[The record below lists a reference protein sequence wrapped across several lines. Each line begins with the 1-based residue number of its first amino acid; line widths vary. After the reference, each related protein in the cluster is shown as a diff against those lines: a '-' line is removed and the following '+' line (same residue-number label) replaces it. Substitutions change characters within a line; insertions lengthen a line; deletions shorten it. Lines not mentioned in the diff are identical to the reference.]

1 MKPLLSLLGA
11 GAILLGAS
19 VATAETAAPY
29 AGWQQ
34 RDIKALSAQQID
46 DLAAGRGLSLA
57 LAAELN
63 GYPGLR
69 HVLDLGSAL
78 GLTEDQRAAFEQL
91 FQQMQAEAQRLGAAI
106 LAAEATLDHAF
117 RSGRA
122 GEASLRDQLAALAAL
137 QGELRYTHLRSHL
150 AAKALLSEAQ
160 VARYHAL
167 RGYADLAVPG
177 RSPGSD
183 SHGGHSSSPA
193 QP

>member
-1 MKPLLSLLGA
+1 MKPMLSLVAA

-19 VATAETAAPY
+19 AATAETAAPY

-63 GYPGLR
+63 GYPGPR
-69 HVLDLGSAL
+69 HVLDLGSEL

-106 LAAEATLDHAF
+106 LAAEAALDHAF

-122 GEASLRDQLAALAAL
+122 GEASLRDELAALAAL

-150 AAKALLSEAQ
+150 AAKALLEDAQ
-160 VARYHAL
+160 VARYNQL
-167 RGYADLAVPG
+167 RGYVAG
-177 RSPGSD
+177 GSAT
-183 SHGGHSSSPA
+183 SHGGHSHSPA
-193 QP
+193 KP